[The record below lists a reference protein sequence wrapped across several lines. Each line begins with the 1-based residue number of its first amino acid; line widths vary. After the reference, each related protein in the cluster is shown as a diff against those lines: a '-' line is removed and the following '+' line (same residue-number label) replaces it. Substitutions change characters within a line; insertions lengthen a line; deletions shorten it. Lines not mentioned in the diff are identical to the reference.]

1 MTKPSEQLLLAS
13 EEVNRAQ
20 RERWTNEGPR
30 QYQEYGLTI
39 EAGFAPFGRAMFD
52 AARLRPGERVLD
64 VGCGFGTTTIEAADC
79 VAPSGRVLGVDI
91 SAAMLEPARQR
102 VAAAGIGNI
111 GLLEADAQVHP
122 FDVGAF
128 DVVIS
133 RFGLMFFEDPDVAF
147 ANLARALRPGG
158 RLVFVCWPD
167 PMKSEWVAVALGVAV
182 AQVGRPP
189 DLGPPGAPGTFAFA
203 DGDRLTRLLDGAGFR
218 DVGLEAVIRP
228 LCIGRDVDDAA
239 GYIMS
244 MPESHQLFAGE
255 PDGVVAAAL
264 DALRAAF
271 APYAGPHGVVMDGT
285 AWLASARR

>member
-1 MTKPSEQLLLAS
+1 MD
-13 EEVNRAQ
+13 
-20 RERWTNEGPR
+20 NEGPR
-30 QYQEYGLTI
+30 QYQEYGRTI
-39 EAGFAPFGRAMFD
+39 EAGFAPFGKAMFD
-52 AARLRPGERVLD
+52 AARLQPGERVLD

-91 SAAMLEPARQR
+91 SAAMLEPARQP
-102 VAAAGIGNI
+102 VAAAGTGNI
-111 GLLEADAQVHP
+111 ELLEADAQVHP
-122 FDVGAF
+122 FEAGAF

-271 APYAGPHGVVMDGT
+271 APYAGPHGVVMNGT